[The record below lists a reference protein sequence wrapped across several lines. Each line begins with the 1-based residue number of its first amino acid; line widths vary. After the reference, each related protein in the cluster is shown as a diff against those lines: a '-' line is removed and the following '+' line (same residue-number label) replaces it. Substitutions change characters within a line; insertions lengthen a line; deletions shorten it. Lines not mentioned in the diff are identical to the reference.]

1 MKIVAFVLM
10 LFFLSFALKSRELT
24 AQERLSLLGLES
36 SKSVMSYMIEE
47 IDTRALGFRQ
57 RIVFETA
64 KRACTPLDVLLKQID
79 SALDL
84 SDMNDQSKNI
94 PALMYGC
101 LSGTVQLS
109 EIYRLQ
115 RA

>member
-1 MKIVAFVLM
+1 MKIVALVLM

-36 SKSVMSYMIEE
+36 SKSVMTYMMEE

-57 RIVFETA
+57 RIIFETA
-64 KRACTPLDVLLKQID
+64 KRACSPLDLLLKQID

-84 SDMNDQSKNI
+84 TEMNDQSKNLA
-94 PALMYGC
+94 PLMYGC

-109 EIYRLQ
+109 EMYRLQ
-115 RA
+115 RS